1 MCTYKHVQL
10 RKIVYFNNYTRA
22 NTTQHTLKHSV
33 TTVCSLKSLRYVD
46 KGSKLLTASEVQHI
60 DLGDAK
66 FL

>member
-1 MCTYKHVQL
+1 MNM
-10 RKIVYFNNYTRA
+10 FNFEKLFISIITHA
-22 NTTQHTLKHSV
+22 QTQHTLKHSV
-33 TTVCSLKSLRYVD
+33 TTVCRLKSLRYVD